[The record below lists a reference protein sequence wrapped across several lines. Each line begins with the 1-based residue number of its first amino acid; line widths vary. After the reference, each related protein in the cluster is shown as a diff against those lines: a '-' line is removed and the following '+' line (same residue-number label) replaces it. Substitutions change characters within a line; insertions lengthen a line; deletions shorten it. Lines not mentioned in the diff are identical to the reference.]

1 MNAAQT
7 STPPRVLNLSPPM
20 TSMTSATDINLTVW
34 VCFFLID
41 HVGSLG
47 NHGAVCLTP
56 IHPLTVVLAARVVHR
71 THALSQKQIKLTA
84 LRMGKV
90 CEELSDTPMLTL
102 PHSLYLND
110 SPGS

>member
-7 STPPRVLNLSPPM
+7 LKPPRVLHLSPTM
-20 TSMTSATDINLTVW
+20 TSTTSATDTNLIVR
-34 VCFFLID
+34 VCFLI
-41 HVGSLG
+41 GSLG
-47 NHGAVCLTP
+47 KHGAVCLTP
-56 IHPLTVVLAARVVHR
+56 IHPLTAVLAARVVNR
-71 THALSQKQIKLTA
+71 TRALSQKQIKLTA